1 MLKDFLEWWKLNKQQ
16 KVDMRRLSKSNL
28 DYEALKRMV
37 EVVSNKD
44 IEIEIKTEDNAT
56 ITIRKSREN
65 ENGYESFADRY
76 NRSRV

>member
-1 MLKDFLEWWKLNKQQ
+1 
-16 KVDMRRLSKSNL
+16 
-28 DYEALKRMV
+28 MV
-37 EVVSNKD
+37 EVVSSKD

-76 NRSRV
+76 NRSRI